1 MRHTLYYLIYMDI
14 FTFVLKKQLSKYK
27 FITLLGR
34 DLPEKVISAVK
45 SNTISNIKVKQN
57 QNSKK
62 RQHAYRTEV
71 RPSDIET
78 QATHDQY
85 IMEARP
91 TNIETQN
98 KQGPIH
104 HESETKRHRNS
115 DNIETNI

>member
-1 MRHTLYYLIYMDI
+1 MRHTLYYLIYMYI
-14 FTFVLKKQLSKYK
+14 FIFVLKKQLSKYK
-27 FITLLGR
+27 FITSLGR

-45 SNTISNIKVKQN
+45 SNVISNIKVKQN

-85 IMEARP
+85 IMEVRP
-91 TNIETQN
+91 TNIETQT

-104 HESETKRHRNS
+104 HESETKRHINL
-115 DNIETNI
+115 DNIETHT